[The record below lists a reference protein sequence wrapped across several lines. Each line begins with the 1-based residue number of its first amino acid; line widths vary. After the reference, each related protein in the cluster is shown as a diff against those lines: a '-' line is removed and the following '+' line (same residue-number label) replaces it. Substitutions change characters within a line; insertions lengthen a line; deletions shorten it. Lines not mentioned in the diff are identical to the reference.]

1 MDVFSKEK
9 RSKIMRAIKSKDTKD
24 EVRLA
29 KALWK
34 RGYRYRKHDKT
45 VFGTPD
51 LSFKKYKIAI
61 FVDGEFFHG
70 KDWENVK
77 KRLDSNKEYWIKKI
91 EKNQERD
98 LNVNNYLASKGWIVL
113 RFWSKDVQ
121 KKLFSTVRIIE
132 KEIENSCLKI
142 NYLEQE
148 KCV

>member
-9 RSKIMRAIKSKDTKD
+9 RSKIMRAIKGKDTKE

-77 KRLDSNKEYWIKKI
+77 KRLDSNKDYWINKI
-91 EKNQERD
+91 ERNRERD
-98 LNVNNYLASKGWIVL
+98 VQVNNYLASKGWIVL

-121 KKLFSTVRIIE
+121 KKLFTTVRTVE
-132 KEIENSCLKI
+132 KEIAEIHKI
-142 NYLEQE
+142 IHYLQN
-148 KCV
+148 